1 MGNTEKFA
9 RRCDVTNKGM
19 NSGWYDENSTEH
31 QYFKDREVV
40 IAHIQSALIQDTQ
53 LIEDLNLDVKN
64 ESFDRLFDVAY
75 NHLGIYWEE
84 WKVEKGENYFNEFGT
99 EFVQCHKCGCYTEII
114 ESFNFCT
121 HCLTHL

>member
-1 MGNTEKFA
+1 MKNIEKFA

-19 NSGWYDENSTEH
+19 NAGWYDENSSEH

-53 LIEDLNLDVKN
+53 LIEHLNLDVKN
-64 ESFDRLFDVAY
+64 LSEDRLFDLAY
-75 NHLGIYWEE
+75 NQLGIYWTE
-84 WKVEKGENYFNEFGT
+84 WEVERGGNYFNEFGT
-99 EFVQCHKCGCYTEII
+99 EFVQCHKCGCYTEVN
-114 ESFNFCT
+114 ENFVFCQ